1 MGKCLFNDGS
11 CVEDYGPPYFIAEVN
26 SSHNGNLDIARQMID
41 AAVIAGCSCVKF
53 QSWSPASLY
62 SKTYYKEN
70 PIAKRFVDKFSLSKE
85 QLREMSDYC
94 RLNGISFSSTPYSEE
109 EVDFLVEECKVPFIK
124 IASME
129 LNNLAFLKY
138 IGEKH
143 VPLVLSTGMGEMEE
157 IVKAIEELERIGN
170 RDIVILHCVSIY
182 PASTDIINLNNI
194 LGLRERFPD
203 YPIGFSD
210 HTLGDGAAVA
220 ATALGAAVI
229 EKHMTLDAK
238 KIGMDNQMAME
249 SDDLSLLVSKCKE
262 INRAMGS
269 KERRLSVEEY
279 EQRKNMRRS
288 VVAARNLE
296 RGTVL
301 QRGDLYTKRPGTGIP
316 PDKVDILVG
325 REINRD
331 IEADTLIL
339 EEDIK

>member
-1 MGKCLFNDGS
+1 MGKCLFNDGGF
-11 CVEDYGPPYFIAEVN
+11 VEDYGSPYFIAEVN
-26 SSHNGNLDIARQMID
+26 SSHNGNLEIARKMID
-41 AAVIAGCSCVKF
+41 AAAIAGCSCVKF
-53 QSWSPASLY
+53 QSWSSASLY

-85 QLREMSDYC
+85 QLKEMSDYC
-94 RLNGISFSSTPYSEE
+94 RLKGISFSSTPYSEE
-109 EVDFLVEECKVPFIK
+109 EVDFLVEECNVPFIK

-129 LNNLAFLKY
+129 LNNLTFLKY

-143 VPLVLSTGMGEMEE
+143 IPLVLSTGMGEMEE
-157 IVKAIEELERIGN
+157 IEKAIEEIERTGN

-182 PASTDIINLNNI
+182 PAAPGIVNLNNI

-220 ATALGAAVI
+220 AIALGAAVI

-249 SDDLSLLVSKCKE
+249 SNDLSILVSKCKE
-262 INRAMGS
+262 INRALGS
-269 KERRLSVEEY
+269 KERRMSAEEY

-288 VVAARNLE
+288 VVAVRDLE
-296 RGTVL
+296 KGTVL
-301 QRGDLYTKRPGTGIP
+301 QRKDLYAKRPGTGIP
-316 PDKVDILVG
+316 PDKADMLVG
-325 REINRD
+325 HKINKD

-339 EEDIK
+339 EEDIL